1 MKKIYTDYRQIINY
15 TIIGILTTIV
25 SLLTYYICVSTIL
38 DPLVPMQLQ
47 IANITAWI
55 TAVTF
60 AYYTNRRYVFNKS
73 ANADMISEAIK
84 FYMLRMTSLLIDM
97 LLMYIGV
104 ILMACN
110 DKVIKLLVQ
119 IFLVV
124 INYIFSKFF
133 VFDNHIKN
141 E

>member
-55 TAVTF
+55 TAVIF

-97 LLMYIGV
+97 LLMYI
-104 ILMACN
+104 
-110 DKVIKLLVQ
+110 
-119 IFLVV
+119 
-124 INYIFSKFF
+124 
-133 VFDNHIKN
+133 
-141 E
+141 